1 MKIFEKLLQIKESRG
16 AGYFVLIDPDKQD
29 IEKAVQTA
37 QYCEASGVDALLV
50 GGSLL
55 FTHCFDEVIKR
66 IKDSCGLPIILF
78 PGSTKQVSQYAD
90 ALLYL
95 SLISGRNADTLIG
108 QQVLSAP
115 IIKAVGIEPI
125 STGYMFIESGS
136 VTSAL
141 FISDT
146 NPIPRDKPDIASA
159 HALAAEYLGMKCVY
173 LEAGSGAKLSVP
185 DAVVQSVRQYC
196 NLPVIVGGGIRKPKD
211 ARAKVEAGADFVVT
225 GSIIER
231 NRDADL
237 IAEFAKAVHVNES

>member
-29 IEKAVQTA
+29 LEKAVQTA
-37 QYCEASGVDALLV
+37 QFCEASGVDALLI

-55 FTHCFDEVIKR
+55 FIHCFDDVIKR
-66 IKDSCGLPIILF
+66 IKDSCDLPLILF

-95 SLISGRNADTLIG
+95 SLISGRNANTLIG
-108 QQVLSAP
+108 QQVMSAP
-115 IIKAVGIEPI
+115 IIKSVGIEPI

-146 NPIPRDKPDIASA
+146 RPIPRDKPDIVSA

-173 LEAGSGAKLSVP
+173 LEAGSGAKYSVP
-185 DAVVQSVRQYC
+185 GSVIQAVNHYC
-196 NLPVIVGGGIRKPKD
+196 NLPIIVGGGIKKPEE
-211 ARAKVEAGADFVVT
+211 AREKVNAGADFIVT

-231 NRDADL
+231 NRDAAL
-237 IAEFAKAVHVNES
+237 ISDFAKAVHVNES